1 MHNQPSKVPNMNR
14 LFVVIAIVVIIAT
27 PAIGQT
33 FIPNGQS
40 RSRIQTTCSPL
51 VDEVTVS
58 GSIGGGIVIVR
69 GERYEYDNAPTD
81 QLIDRTAYCRGWVY
95 ASTSEG
101 LLAARHIDD
110 ASTWRVVAEKDV
122 MLLTSEGDTAYAYR
136 RGQGIVRLEA
146 GSISAVVTP
155 PVDDDVSTG
164 LVDHRGT
171 STVFTLGSR
180 TGKVHVFDASW
191 STFDVQVQPVRFLVR
206 NLRGDVLASDGR
218 RHTAVVKDGEVR
230 TISSEIEEYSVTQ
243 SHLGLGI
250 FTQGLTGDEE
260 SLLAGEIWHDKSEG
274 GLVSGRIMLIQNW
287 STGQLRFVREAQ
299 ASMTALSISSQ
310 STAPSVMTI
319 GTSVYTLQEF
329 GSVFDIRLR
338 TNPMPM
344 QSMTGSVFTM
354 RSDSAGRRWV
364 LPISISNPSNNTA
377 KSYYIRYISPES
389 RYRDSSETI
398 PCVGG
403 IRASFSS
410 FLLNRDH
417 VVEIYNDT
425 ARVVNLND
433 GSSDCITSPP
443 VIFHR
448 SHSSDGQSVIVAGIP
463 KSYIKRELNQPWDTL
478 DVPIADSRAAIVRG
492 DTIALVGLKA
502 VYDSL
507 YMVRSF
513 DGGQTWITTSQ
524 RIQPGYLPV
533 VVASDRGFLVTRTSM
548 LHEPSAVFR
557 WSMSSNSFDTI
568 MPGADSPLLWEQG
581 RVFIAEFRGKLYMT
595 KEDRYL
601 YVYDPRRTSI
611 DTVELYP
618 HPQFPIQMIDN
629 MYVYDDSL
637 RIITQSM
644 AMVFGEGDLVTSID
658 DVHDIDVVPYGDM
671 FGLRPNP
678 VTGTFQVTLSTNTSD
693 KHVRQ
698 LRILNL
704 AGQVVV
710 SYDDVAQRIEP
721 GVATVTCE
729 IPPDMPSGLY
739 YLTYV
744 VGPSKRLLP
753 LLVLR

>member
-1 MHNQPSKVPNMNR
+1 MNR

-27 PAIGQT
+27 PVIGQSY
-33 FIPNGQS
+33 IPNGPS

-51 VDEVTVS
+51 VDGVTVS

-69 GERYEYDNAPTD
+69 DERYEYDNAPTD

-110 ASTWRVVAEKDV
+110 GSTWRVVAEKDV

-146 GSISAVVTP
+146 GGISTVVTP
-155 PVDDDVSTG
+155 PVNDNVSTG

-180 TGKVHVFDASW
+180 TGKVHIFATTW

-218 RHTAVVKDGEVR
+218 RQTAIVKNGDVR

-274 GLVSGRIMLIQNW
+274 GLVSGRIILMQNW

-299 ASMTALSISSQ
+299 ASMTALSICSQ

-319 GTSVYTLQEF
+319 GTSVYTLQLF

-338 TNPMPM
+338 TNPFPIE
-344 QSMTGSVFTM
+344 SMSAKAQTM
-354 RSDSAGRRWV
+354 RCDSAGRRWV
-364 LPISISNPSNNTA
+364 LPISISNPSNNTF
-377 KSYYIRYISPES
+377 KNYYIRYISPES
-389 RYRDSSETI
+389 RYRDSTETV
-398 PCVGG
+398 PCVDAGKA
-403 IRASFSS
+403 RFTT
-410 FLLNRDH
+410 FLYDNDR
-417 VVEIYNDT
+417 VVEIYQNA
-425 ARVVNLND
+425 ARIVDLID
-433 GSSDCITSPP
+433 GSSECIIAPP
-443 VIFHR
+443 AILHR
-448 SHSSDGQSVIVAGIP
+448 NHASDGQAVIVAGIP
-463 KSYIKRELNQPWDTL
+463 KSYIQRQLNQPWDSL
-478 DVPIADSRAAIVRG
+478 RIPLVDCRAAIIRG

-502 VYDSL
+502 VYDSV

-513 DGGQTWITTSQ
+513 DGGQTWITTAQ
-524 RIQPGYLPV
+524 MLELGVIPTI
-533 VVASDRGFLVTRTSM
+533 VASDSGFLVTLTS
-548 LHEPSAVFR
+548 LSHERQAVFR
-557 WSMSSNSFDTI
+557 WSIRTNAFDTV
-568 MPGADSPLLWEQG
+568 MPSAISPLHRES
-581 RVFIAEFRGKLYMT
+581 RSVFIAEFRGKLYMT
-595 KEDRYL
+595 KDDRYL
-601 YVYDPRRTSI
+601 YVYDPDRTSI

-704 AGQVVV
+704 AGQVIV